1 MNRVHRKILFGTS
14 ALLLSLLIGPSAL
27 VAQDTRDPEAIL
39 AAKEWVTP
47 PSEIAE
53 AAMAPRY
60 LNVTLSDVS
69 PDKQWFIHEIGD
81 GPVTMDRVS
90 RPFDELGGLFIDYA
104 ANRHRNLSIRTNIG
118 STVISAADGSE
129 VQVDVPR
136 GSRISNTTWSPD
148 GSRLAFFVHTDE
160 TTHIYVADPES
171 GDSRQ
176 VTRSPVLATL
186 VTNFEWTADGEEVAT
201 VLVPSER
208 LSLIHI

>member
-1 MNRVHRKILFGTS
+1 MNRVHRKILFGAS

-27 VAQDTRDPEAIL
+27 VAQDRRDPEAIL

-81 GPVTMDRVS
+81 GPVTMDRFS

-104 ANRHRNLSIRTNIG
+104 ANRHRNLSIRTN
-118 STVISAADGSE
+118 
-129 VQVDVPR
+129 
-136 GSRISNTTWSPD
+136 
-148 GSRLAFFVHTDE
+148 
-160 TTHIYVADPES
+160 
-171 GDSRQ
+171 
-176 VTRSPVLATL
+176 
-186 VTNFEWTADGEEVAT
+186 
-201 VLVPSER
+201 
-208 LSLIHI
+208 